1 MSSPARLV
9 SRLRG
14 KSLKTLMVR
23 GPQEALLAAM
33 AVTGGWKRLAR
44 KTAAHW
50 SPARA
55 QKYLDGNRPLTLFSG
70 NGLAA
75 IARAA
80 REGLLSKEV
89 LLARGADIRARRF
102 SILGAPVPQSGDWPW
117 RTDWRNGHEFPLQD
131 FRRTDHHAPRDI
143 PYDVK
148 YPWELSRLAFLLPL
162 MQKALLEGGT
172 GARAQVEEV
181 FAILSSF
188 EANNPL
194 AQSVNWHP
202 MEVSMRGIA
211 LVMLLDMAVLAR
223 APADKI
229 ALLLK
234 MIAQHGEFL
243 WRTVEFTDNRG
254 NHYAANITALLV
266 MGAALAG
273 SHGPAMKWQLY
284 ATEHIEE
291 EILRQF
297 TPDGVNF
304 EKSLP
309 YHKLVTELFL
319 LAKITLNRQKLALG
333 EEAERRLHEGCL
345 FCATALRPDGLLP
358 VWGDTD
364 DAHLLD
370 LDACDPRD
378 PSALL
383 SLSAVIFADPE
394 LKGALGGRG
403 VSAALPWI
411 LGEGGIE
418 SFIHLPAKAFSGGRH
433 FREGGFMAVRGHGA
447 YVLFDAGE
455 VGQNGLGGHG
465 HNDICSFELGF
476 EGHPFIIDAGCPSYT
491 GDKLSRN
498 LFRSTAW
505 HNAVTLDNAEAA
517 DILGPFRI
525 ANQALPEN
533 VSFGEEEG
541 RYVLQAGHTGYRRLP
556 SPAGYLR
563 RITFAPAART
573 FTCEDSFTVAGRHR
587 ADRHLHFAQGVE
599 LSIEGR
605 HVIATLYQHRFKITF
620 DDFSAAEIA
629 AGRVS
634 PGYGQTFEAKVLKL
648 STEIA
653 ADVTLSFSIV
663 KI

>member
-1 MSSPARLV
+1 MSSPARLL

-14 KSLKTLMVR
+14 KSLRTLMVR
-23 GPQEALLAAM
+23 GPQEARLAALS
-33 AVTGGWKRLAR
+33 ATGGWKRLAR

-50 SPARA
+50 TAARA
-55 QKYLDGNRPLTLFSG
+55 QKYLDGSRQRVLFADD
-70 NGLAA
+70 GLAA
-75 IARAA
+75 LSRAA

-102 SILGAPVPQSGDWPW
+102 SILGAPVPQSGNWPW
-117 RTDWRNGHEFPLQD
+117 RADWRNGHEFPLQD
-131 FRRTDHHAPRDI
+131 FRRIDHHAPRDI

-148 YPWELSRLAFLLPL
+148 YPWELSRLSFLLPL
-162 MQKALLEGGT
+162 MQKALLEGNM
-172 GARAQVEEV
+172 GARPQVEEV
-181 FAILSSF
+181 FAALASF
-188 EANNPL
+188 DADNPL
-194 AQSVNWHP
+194 AESVNWHP
-202 MEVSMRGIA
+202 MEVSMRGIV
-211 LVMLLDMAVLAR
+211 LVMLLDMAVMAR
-223 APADKI
+223 SPADRI

-234 MIAQHGEFL
+234 MITQHGEFL
-243 WRTVEFTDNRG
+243 WRTIEYTDNRG

-273 SHGPAMKWQLY
+273 NHGPAMKWQLY
-284 ATEHIEE
+284 AAEHIEE

-297 TPDGVNF
+297 LPDGVNF

-319 LAKITLNRQKLALG
+319 LAKITLNRQKLKLG
-333 EEAERRLHEGCL
+333 EEAGRRLHEACL

-364 DAHLLD
+364 NAHLLD
-370 LDACDPRD
+370 FDACDPRD

-383 SLSAVIFADPE
+383 SLSTVIFADPE
-394 LKGALGGRG
+394 LKGALGKRG

-411 LGEGGIE
+411 LGEGAVDT
-418 SFIHLPAKAFSGGRH
+418 FIHLPGKIFSGGRH
-433 FREGGFMAVRGHGA
+433 FREGGFMAVRDHGA
-447 YVLFDAGE
+447 YLLFDTGE

-476 EGHPFIIDAGCPSYT
+476 EGHPFIVDPGCPSYT
-491 GDKLSRN
+491 GDRLSRQ

-505 HNAVTLDNAEAA
+505 HNAVTVDNAEAA

-525 ANQALPEN
+525 SNQALPEN
-533 VSFGEEEG
+533 VSFGEDG
-541 RYVLQAGHTGYRRLP
+541 GGYVLQAGHTGYKRLP
-556 SPAGYLR
+556 SPVGFQR
-563 RITFAPAART
+563 KITFVPAART
-573 FTCEDSFTVAGRHR
+573 FVCEDSFAADARHR

-599 LSIEGR
+599 LSFEGR

-653 ADVTLSFSIV
+653 ADVTLSFSIT